1 MVDTDANNESKYE
14 DKTDEEIQEELE
26 AIKKKFY
33 DKMDLQLE
41 KDLIIEEREKLAMEK
56 RNMEAQV
63 KFLKEK
69 MKRVYEDDLLIK
81 EYNLKSD
88 KDYHENHG
96 SEIFYDVTRNG
107 PSSMPTT
114 PNLKEPSEPSVPQ
127 RKSRCKMSHFL
138 HDA

>member
-1 MVDTDANNESKYE
+1 MGDIVANNESGFE
-14 DKTDEEIQEELE
+14 DKTDQEIQEELE
-26 AIKKKFY
+26 TIKKKFY

-41 KDLIIEEREKLAMEK
+41 KDLIIEEREKLALEK

-69 MKRVYEDDLLIK
+69 MKRVYEDDFLIK

-88 KDYHENHG
+88 KDYPKNQG

-107 PSSMPTT
+107 PSSMPATMPTT
-114 PNLKEPSEPSVPQ
+114 PSFKEQSEPSVPQ
-127 RKSRCKMSHFL
+127 RKSR
-138 HDA
+138 